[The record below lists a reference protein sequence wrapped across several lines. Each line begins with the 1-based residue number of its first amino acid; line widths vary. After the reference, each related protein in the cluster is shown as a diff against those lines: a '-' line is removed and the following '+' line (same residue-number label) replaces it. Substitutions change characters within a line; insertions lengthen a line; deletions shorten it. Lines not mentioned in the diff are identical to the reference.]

1 MPNHDILEVA
11 ALVTYAIVLTSHKS
25 HAEMIVQ
32 RNLWCHREILP
43 AIKQQGEYF
52 LEIWFLCFLA
62 DFPDKLNKSLSI

>member
-32 RNLWCHREILP
+32 RNLWCRREILP
-43 AIKQQGEYF
+43 AIKQ
-52 LEIWFLCFLA
+52 
-62 DFPDKLNKSLSI
+62 